1 MIPIRDLSRT
11 RTTPIITY
19 TLIFLNTV
27 IFIYS
32 MLLPIPELEAFIQ
45 TYSLIPQQI
54 IQGEN
59 LHSLLTSMFL
69 HGSLGHL
76 ISNMLFLNIFGDNL
90 EDHLGHIKYLLF
102 YLMSGVGGS
111 LLQIFFSP
119 GSTIPNLGA
128 SGAIAGLMGA
138 YLVLFPYHRIEV
150 LFSFGLYYRQAA
162 VPAFTM
168 LIYWIFAQFLGGLG
182 QLAVAD
188 AGGVAYLAHIGGFAA
203 GWLLIKFFNKSK
215 AQSDLIRQEK

>member
-1 MIPIRDLSRT
+1 MIPIRDLNRT
-11 RTTPIITY
+11 RTTPIVTH
-19 TLIFLNTV
+19 TLIILNVV

-32 MLLPIPELEAFIQ
+32 MLLPLPELEAFIQ
-45 TYSLIPQQI
+45 TYSIIPQQI
-54 IQGEN
+54 TQGEA

-90 EDHLGHIKYLLF
+90 EDHLGHVRYLLF
-102 YLMSGVGGS
+102 YLVSGVGGS
-111 LLQIFFSP
+111 VLQILFTFN
-119 GSTIPNLGA
+119 STIPNLGA

-138 YLVLFPYHRIEV
+138 YLILFPHHQIEI
-150 LFSFGLYYRQAA
+150 LFSFGFYLQRAA
-162 VPAFTM
+162 VPAFSM

-188 AGGVAYLAHIGGFAA
+188 AGGVAYLAHIGGFAT
-203 GWLLIKFFNKSK
+203 GWLLIRFFNKQQRRSG
-215 AQSDLIRQEK
+215 LIRIKT

>member
-11 RTTPIITY
+11 HTTPIVTY
-19 TLIFLNTV
+19 TLIILNAV

-32 MLLPIPELEAFIQ
+32 MLLPIPELEAFMQ
-45 TYSLIPQQI
+45 TYSIIPHQI
-54 IQGEN
+54 TQGEA

-90 EDHLGHIKYLLF
+90 EDHLGHVNYLLF
-102 YLMSGVGGS
+102 YLVSGIGGS
-111 LLQIFFSP
+111 VLQIFFNP
-119 GSTIPNLGA
+119 ASTIPNLGA

-138 YLVLFPYHRIEV
+138 YLVLFPYHRIEI
-150 LFSFGLYYRQAA
+150 LFSFGFYLRRAA
-162 VPAFTM
+162 VPAFSM

-182 QLAVAD
+182 QLAIAD
-188 AGGVAYLAHIGGFAA
+188 AGGVAYLAHIGGFLT
-203 GWLLIKFFNKSK
+203 GWLLIKFFNKQK
-215 AQSDLIRQEK
+215 HQPDLIRVE